1 MSDMSLR
8 LNRCPNRGTAFA
20 IHLVLSLV
28 VFSSLV
34 LMMLVY
40 WFPGDL
46 FLMDGGW
53 EGLKLVAMV
62 DLVLGPALTLIL
74 FKPGKPGLKMDLSLI
89 AGLQIAALGYGF
101 YATYNQRVVAVVFAE
116 TEFSTVSAKD
126 NREADES
133 LAKLNISSNPVPAS
147 QPFRVP
153 LLMTPA
159 AENFGQYVAD
169 ILNGYP
175 GAHHRSDQYVTLSG
189 ENAQLQKHR
198 KTAQYLRDSE
208 ALDDVED
215 ALGRLDRKLDDIEV
229 YRFRA
234 RYAKGFALY
243 DPEQSRIVDIVPVK
257 SRSKDSDKL
266 AQQQE

>member
-1 MSDMSLR
+1 VSDISLR

-89 AGLQIAALGYGF
+89 AGLQIAALAYGF
-101 YATYNQRVVAVVFAE
+101 YATYN
-116 TEFSTVSAKD
+116 
-126 NREADES
+126 
-133 LAKLNISSNPVPAS
+133 P
-147 QPFRVP
+147 
-153 LLMTPA
+153 
-159 AENFGQYVAD
+159 ENFGQYVAD

-257 SRSKDSDKL
+257 SQSKDSDKL